1 MRYLSLCLAFFDA
14 GAQSTSLQ
22 MGARGQAMGNASA
35 CLSDVW
41 SITRNVAGLAS
52 VKSPGFAATYHPIP
66 SFTPFNRTAAVV
78 ALPLKSGV
86 LGASVFRFGDDLYS
100 EQIASMAF
108 ANSYGLASLGLK
120 ANAIQYRAE
129 GLETR
134 TAFTLSFGGI
144 AALTPQLSIGAH
156 IVNIN
161 QPVINER
168 TGDRLPTR
176 LTAGISLK
184 LSTSVT
190 TAMELEKDLQN
201 PPVMKSGIEYKV
213 FEKLAFRTGFNL
225 HPQAGFFG
233 IGGTIG
239 RLQLDYALQLADA
252 FGLSHQATVTF
263 ALQKP

>member
-1 MRYLSLCLAFFDA
+1 
-14 GAQSTSLQ
+14 
-22 MGARGQAMGNASA
+22 MGARGQGMGNASA
-35 CLSDVW
+35 CLSDAW
-41 SITRNVAGLAS
+41 SITSNVAGLAR
-52 VKSPGFAATYHPIP
+52 VKSFEVAATHHAIP

-100 EQIASMAF
+100 EQVASLAF
-108 ANSYGLASLGLK
+108 ANTYGLASLGLK

-134 TAFTLSFGGI
+134 TVFSFSFGGI
-144 AALTPQLSIGAH
+144 AKITPQLSVGAH

-176 LTAGISLK
+176 LAIGVSLK
-184 LSTSVT
+184 LSTRVI
-190 TAMELEKDLQN
+190 TALELEKDLQN
-201 PPVMKSGIEYKV
+201 PPVMKTGIEYSV
-213 FEKLAFRTGFNL
+213 FDKLVFRTGFNL

-233 IGGTIG
+233 IGGSLG
-239 RLQLDYALQLADA
+239 NLQLDYALQFADA
-252 FGLSHQATVTF
+252 FGLSHQASVTF
-263 ALQKP
+263 TLQKP

>member
-1 MRYLSLCLAFFDA
+1 
-14 GAQSTSLQ
+14 
-22 MGARGQAMGNASA
+22 MGNASA

-41 SITRNVAGLAS
+41 SITSNVAGLAS
-52 VKSPGFAATYHPIP
+52 IKSFEVAATYHAIP
-66 SFTPFNRTAAVV
+66 LFTPFNRTAAVV

-100 EQIASMAF
+100 EQIASLAF
-108 ANSYGLASLGLK
+108 ANTYGLASLGLK

-134 TAFTLSFGGI
+134 TAFSLSFGGI
-144 AALTPQLSIGAH
+144 ATLTPQLSVGAH

-161 QPVINER
+161 QPVINDL

-176 LTAGISLK
+176 LAVGVSLK
-184 LSTSVT
+184 LSTRVI
-190 TAMELEKDLQN
+190 TALELEKDLQN
-201 PPVMKSGIEYKV
+201 PPMIKTGIEYSV
-213 FEKLAFRTGFNL
+213 FDKLAFRTGFNL

-233 IGGTIG
+233 IGGSLG
-239 RLQLDYALQLADA
+239 KLQLDYALQFADA

-263 ALQKP
+263 TLQKP